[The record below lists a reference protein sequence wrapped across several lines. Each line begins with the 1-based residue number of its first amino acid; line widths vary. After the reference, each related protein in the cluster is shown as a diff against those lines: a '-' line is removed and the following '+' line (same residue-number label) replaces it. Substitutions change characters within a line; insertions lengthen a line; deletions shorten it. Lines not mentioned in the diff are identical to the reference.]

1 MIFSLIVH
9 HNLKIQLKYTYE
21 ECFNEKLDEC
31 IYAVNES
38 THSRQGGAHMSQV
51 NIKTNMNI
59 KSNFEGT
66 YYISH
71 FPHKNNQYESFFT
84 MKFLFIY
91 LLRFFYKVSCF

>member
-59 KSNFEGT
+59 KSNFKGT
-66 YYISH
+66 YYLI
-71 FPHKNNQYESFFT
+71 FLIRTTNMNL
-84 MKFLFIY
+84 KFLQRNFCLFTY
-91 LLRFFYKVSCF
+91 

>member
-1 MIFSLIVH
+1 MIVH
-9 HNLKIQLKYTYE
+9 HNLKIYLKYTYE

-51 NIKTNMNI
+51 NILVNI

-66 YYISH
+66 YYLVYLIGTTNMNLE
-71 FPHKNNQYESFFT
+71 FLQRNVCLFT
-84 MKFLFIY
+84 F
-91 LLRFFYKVSCF
+91 

>member
-1 MIFSLIVH
+1 MIFNLIVH

-51 NIKTNMNI
+51 NIKTYVNRYQI
-59 KSNFEGT
+59 KFQR
-66 YYISH
+66 YYNT
-71 FPHKNNQYESFFT
+71 PRYAPPRYANPADT
-84 MKFLFIY
+84 PL
-91 LLRFFYKVSCF
+91 

>member
-51 NIKTNMNI
+51 NIKIDKNPFKKLQNTWQRVCLR
-59 KSNFEGT
+59 KSD
-66 YYISH
+66 
-71 FPHKNNQYESFFT
+71 
-84 MKFLFIY
+84 
-91 LLRFFYKVSCF
+91 

>member
-1 MIFSLIVH
+1 MIVH

-51 NIKTNMNI
+51 NIKTYINI
-59 KSNFEGT
+59 KISNQ
-66 YYISH
+66 ILKVLSRL
-71 FPHKNNQYESFFT
+71 PHKN
-84 MKFLFIY
+84 
-91 LLRFFYKVSCF
+91 

>member
-1 MIFSLIVH
+1 MIVH

-51 NIKTNMNI
+51 NIKTYVNKYQI
-59 KSNFEGT
+59 KFRRYYLVYLIGTTNTNLEFLQRNFC
-66 YYISH
+66 
-71 FPHKNNQYESFFT
+71 
-84 MKFLFIY
+84 LFN
-91 LLRFFYKVSCF
+91 F